1 MKRLSIIILVL
12 VICLGSFLVY
22 VIYRVNHGNI
32 FSHGLS
38 IRISDNDH
46 RYEFSARY
54 PTDLTGKL
62 RQYVGS
68 RLRTDFFNQEH
79 INEDVTLDDDTRIFV
94 WNTPGRLVIRL
105 VKEENSPQAYAR
117 LKELSTAL
125 KDRLSD

>member
-22 VIYRVNHGNI
+22 VIYRVNHGAI
-32 FSHGLS
+32 FSHGVS

-54 PTDLTGKL
+54 PSDLTAKL

-68 RLRTDFFNQEH
+68 RLRTDFFSSEH
-79 INEDVTLDDDTRIFV
+79 INEDVTLDDDTRIVV

-105 VKEENSPQAYAR
+105 VKEENSPQACAR
-117 LKELSTAL
+117 LRELSAAL